1 VRVMVGKI
9 AWSVYLV
16 EDIDDAMR
24 AAYGKTVKPLGKN
37 VVGYTDTHNRIIFLK
52 KKKSAQQLASTY
64 LHELLHASCPEM
76 SEKRVYHLERTLFKL
91 LWKDGWRPSVLYR

>member
-1 VRVMVGKI
+1 MRVMVGKT
-9 AWSVYLV
+9 AWTVQLV
-16 EDIDDAMR
+16 DDIDDAMR
-24 AAYGKTVKPLGKN
+24 EFHGKSARPLGKN
-37 VVGYTDTHNRIIFLK
+37 VVGYTDTQGRVIFLK

-76 SEKRVYHLERTLFKL
+76 SEKRAYHLERTLFKL

>member
-1 VRVMVGKI
+1 MRVMVGKT
-9 AWSVYLV
+9 AWTVYLV
-16 EDIDDAMR
+16 DDIDDAMR
-24 AAYGKTVKPLGKN
+24 EHHGKMSRPLGKN
-37 VVGYTDTHNRIIFLK
+37 VVGYTDTQNRVIFIK
-52 KKKSAQQLASTY
+52 NKKSAQQLASTY